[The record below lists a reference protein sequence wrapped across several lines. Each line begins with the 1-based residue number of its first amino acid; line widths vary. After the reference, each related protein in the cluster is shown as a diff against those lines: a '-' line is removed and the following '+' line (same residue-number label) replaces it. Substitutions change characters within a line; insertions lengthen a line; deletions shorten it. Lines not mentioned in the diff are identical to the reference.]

1 MATLYLNQFL
11 SGFCEE
17 HITEAWTHTDPM
29 DYEWVY
35 YKAMQKGATFDARVF
50 NIPKEEVCNNIFWRQ
65 LDAMRNSIQ
74 AYGRAY
80 FTDREL
86 YKKSTTDIKSMTL
99 KDMIGINYVYISK
112 EEAVVLN
119 GRQMTVILN
128 GMLMNICVY
137 SKELIEH
144 ILII

>member
-1 MATLYLNQFL
+1 
-11 SGFCEE
+11 
-17 HITEAWTHTDPM
+17 
-29 DYEWVY
+29 
-35 YKAMQKGATFDARVF
+35 MQKGATFDARVF

-74 AYGRAY
+74 AHGRAY

-128 GMLMNICVY
+128 GMLMNICLY